1 MKGERKMKLATNRY
15 HIAIKGTKKITNY
28 YGYKT
33 RKEAEEIAKKYTEA
47 TGIEH
52 EVIDS
57 KKNNAE

>member
-1 MKGERKMKLATNRY
+1 MKLATNRY

-33 RKEAEEIAKKYTEA
+33 RREAEEIANKYTEV

-57 KKNNAE
+57 KKK